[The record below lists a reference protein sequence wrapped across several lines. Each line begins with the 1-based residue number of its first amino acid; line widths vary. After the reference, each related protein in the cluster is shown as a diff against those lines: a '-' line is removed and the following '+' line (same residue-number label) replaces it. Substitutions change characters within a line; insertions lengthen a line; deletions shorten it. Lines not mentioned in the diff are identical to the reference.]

1 VEQLGS
7 AEGLIWLAVALNF
20 LAQFGTLGPI
30 LNVGAAPAD
39 TWGFVSFVGMAV
51 ILFSGGLIAWAGA
64 RFFQDSRR
72 QQDLELLLTTP
83 QGSRHILGGQW
94 CVLRRAL
101 TWPLGAVLVLAL
113 PTGISLL
120 YDYVNDYQ
128 REYWSMLQP
137 FLIAV
142 NLTLEA
148 VALCWVGIRFGLHGR
163 NAITAV
169 VGTVGLVQLLPLVLA
184 VGLMW
189 AWSWVPSRWSSL
201 TMARGKMPPII
212 FALLF
217 FVAKNLALIVWARLR
232 LRRELR
238 LGRRTARL
246 DASASRLILQRA

>member
-1 VEQLGS
+1 
-7 AEGLIWLAVALNF
+7 
-20 LAQFGTLGPI
+20 
-30 LNVGAAPAD
+30 
-39 TWGFVSFVGMAV
+39 
-51 ILFSGGLIAWAGA
+51 
-64 RFFQDSRR
+64 
-72 QQDLELLLTTP
+72 
-83 QGSRHILGGQW
+83 
-94 CVLRRAL
+94 LRRAL
-101 TWPLGAVLVLAL
+101 TWPLGVVLVLAL

-148 VALCWVGIRFGLHGR
+148 VALCWVGIRFGLYGR

-169 VGTVGLVQLLPLVLA
+169 VGTVGLVQLLPLIMS

-189 AWSWVPSRWSSL
+189 GWAWLPSRWSSL
-201 TMARGKMPPII
+201 TMARGKMPPVIL
-212 FALLF
+212 ALLF
-217 FVAKNLALIVWARLR
+217 FLAKNLALIAWARLR

-246 DASASRLILQRA
+246 DASVSRLVLQGA